1 MKIKELTIAG
11 TWEIAPVQHGD
22 RRGLVQEWFRQDLFA
37 AEVGHPL
44 TLAQSNLSVSAQG
57 SVRGIHFAA
66 VPPGQAKYITCVRGA
81 FLDVVVDVRVGS
93 PTFGRWEG
101 VRLDDD
107 ERRAVYL
114 SEGVGHAVCALTDDA
129 TLLYLMSEGY
139 NPGREFTV
147 NPLDTEIG
155 IEWPIEVEPIMS
167 PRDTAAP
174 TLAQARDMGILPHYD
189 ACRDY
194 IETLREKKTRDL

>member
-1 MKIKELTIAG
+1 VKIRELSIAG
-11 TWEIAPVQHGD
+11 TWEIAAVQHGD
-22 RRGLVQEWFRQDLFA
+22 RRGLVQEWYRHDLLA

-44 TLAQSNLSVSAQG
+44 TLAQANLSVSARG

-81 FLDVVVDVRVGS
+81 FLDVVVDVRIGS
-93 PTFGRWEG
+93 PTYGGWEA

-129 TLLYLMSEGY
+129 TLVYLMSQPY

-147 NPLDTEIG
+147 NPLDPRIG
-155 IEWPIEVEPIMS
+155 IEWPAEVEPIMS

-174 TLAQARDMGILPHYD
+174 TLDEARDMGILPVYS

-194 IETLREKKTRDL
+194 IETLCEKKTRDL